1 MIERIRTFHLEH
13 SLDKPFGFSQWF
25 YDKRHSLIIEIT
37 DSSGAIGYG
46 ECYGPASVIQ
56 TAIDKIYAPIV
67 MGEDPLMNEV
77 IWQKCWKG
85 TLDFAVKG
93 IMMGAISGIDMAL
106 FDLKGKLLNSN
117 LSILMGGNVR
127 RSLVG
132 YATGMYF
139 DHDSDANLIKNIIT
153 EAEGYIEAGF
163 TALKIKI
170 GKNTN
175 FDKALIKE
183 MRESFPNIQLMADAN
198 HGYDINEAIVIGRH
212 LEENNYLWFEEPL
225 SPTQLDLYSL
235 LSGKLDIAISAG
247 ESEQTRWGFQKMLAS
262 KAVTIIQP
270 DMAYCGGPSEA
281 LKIRSIASS
290 YGINTVPHCWG
301 TQLNLAC
308 AAHFLSTSMVEPGR
322 KEEPPLMLEIDHT
335 PNPLRDEIFNK
346 KVTITDG
353 YVEIPDGHG
362 LGVEV
367 DLDATSNFCVHQTEQ
382 VYGK

>member
-46 ECYGPASVIQ
+46 ECYGASVIQ

-139 DHDSDANLIKNIIT
+139 DHDSDANLIKKIIT

-290 YGINTVPHCWG
+290 YGIKYCSSLLGNSIKFSLC
-301 TQLNLAC
+301 C
-308 AAHFLSTSMVEPGR
+308 SFS
-322 KEEPPLMLEIDHT
+322 
-335 PNPLRDEIFNK
+335 FN
-346 KVTITDG
+346 ING
-353 YVEIPDGHG
+353 
-362 LGVEV
+362 
-367 DLDATSNFCVHQTEQ
+367 
-382 VYGK
+382 

>member
-1 MIERIRTFHLEH
+1 
-13 SLDKPFGFSQWF
+13 
-25 YDKRHSLIIEIT
+25 
-37 DSSGAIGYG
+37 
-46 ECYGPASVIQ
+46 
-56 TAIDKIYAPIV
+56 
-67 MGEDPLMNEV
+67 MGLYR
-77 IWQKCWKG
+77 
-85 TLDFAVKG
+85 
-93 IMMGAISGIDMAL
+93 IDMAL

-139 DHDSDANLIKNIIT
+139 DHDSDANLIKKIIT

-175 FDKALIKE
+175 FFKSLIKE

-247 ESEQTRWGFQKMLAS
+247 ESEQTRWGFQKMLSS

-353 YVEIPDGHG
+353 NVEIPDGYG

-367 DLDATSNFCVHQTEQ
+367 DLDAISNFCVHQTEQ